1 MTKRKKEKN
10 VKKRKTN
17 VKNLNKISNKM
28 LKDTF
33 FLKQNKENKMSCC
46 VFEEPPYNIK
56 DARREI
62 TQDEVSKNIS
72 D

>member
-33 FLKQNKENKMSCC
+33 FLNKTK
-46 VFEEPPYNIK
+46 K
-56 DARREI
+56 
-62 TQDEVSKNIS
+62 TK
-72 D
+72 